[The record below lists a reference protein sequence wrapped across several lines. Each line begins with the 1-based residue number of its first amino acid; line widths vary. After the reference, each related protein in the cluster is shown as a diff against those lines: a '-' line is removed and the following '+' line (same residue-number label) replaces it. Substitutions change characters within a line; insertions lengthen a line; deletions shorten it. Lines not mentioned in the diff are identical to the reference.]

1 MINRPRKVVVAMSG
15 GVDSSVAAAL
25 LVHSGYDVVGVT
37 LKLWGGVSDS
47 GCCSVSDVEDARR
60 VAEQIGIRHF
70 VFNMVDSFD
79 EKVVDYYVKA
89 HVEGLT
95 PNPCIECNRHLKFG
109 ELLNRVDRLGYD
121 LLATGHHARIA
132 ALEDG
137 NWLARGVDPFKDQS
151 YVLSMLTK
159 SQLARLLFP
168 IGEMTKTRV
177 REIAAELGLRSAT
190 KPDSLDVC
198 FISSKTSREKFLA
211 ERVPITSARIERYG
225 TGEDLGMVDSIETVT
240 IGQRRG
246 INAGGT
252 ALRNYVVEKD
262 HQAHKVFVG
271 TEKDLEVKQI
281 ELRDFTFRDAA
292 PEASETILIQTSA
305 HAKTREARLENNIL
319 WLDEPIRRVAPGQSV
334 ALYRGDLVVGSA
346 VVAR

>member
-25 LVHSGYDVVGVT
+25 LVHSGYEVVGVT

-252 ALRNYVVEKD
+252 ASRNYVVEKD

>member
-1 MINRPRKVVVAMSG
+1 MIDRPRKVVVAMSG

-25 LVHSGYDVVGVT
+25 LVQAGYEVVGVT

-70 VFNMVDSFD
+70 VFNMVDSFE

-109 ELLNRVDRLGYD
+109 ELLSRVDRLEYD

-132 ALEDG
+132 VLPDG

-159 SQLARLLFP
+159 SQLDRLLLP
-168 IGEMTKTRV
+168 IGEMTKATV

-211 ERVPITSARIERYG
+211 ERVTVNPAKVERYG

-252 ALRNYVVEKD
+252 ALRNYVVDKD
-262 HQAHKVFVG
+262 HASGKVFVG
-271 TEKDLEVKQI
+271 TEKDLEVTRI
-281 ELRDFTFRDAA
+281 SLGDFSFRDLP
-292 PEASETILIQTSA
+292 PEPSETILIQTSA
-305 HAKTREARLENNIL
+305 HAKTREARLEGGAL
-319 WLDEPIRRVAPGQSV
+319 WLDEPIRRVAPGQSI
-334 ALYRGDLVVGSA
+334 AFYRGDLVLGSA
-346 VVAR
+346 VVTR